1 MFCLGLMAGGVLVLF
16 RQKEYGQY
24 LPMRY
29 LRYYLILTYTF
40 GFYALWSRLLL
51 RELYFPIL
59 PPASRL
65 PLSRFLTLLSVPFLL
80 AGMLMLILW
89 IAHILKPGR
98 RNLML
103 SILITSLVAALVGYF
118 GAESTWTVNHI
129 YAAFVLVLMTGVGTS
144 LALGQAKDLNFRPK
158 LTLAGLAFVVGVV
171 HLLLFVQ
178 SGSYLP
184 FELLFIFL
192 YFLSHTVFAVYYVY
206 RAKLPD
212 AAPSRAATFA
222 TKVPSL
228 ELFVENYDITPREL
242 EVIQEIYRGK
252 TNKEI
257 AETLFVTVQTIKDHT
272 HRIYQKTEV
281 KSRTQLISLMRT
293 FRV

>member
-1 MFCLGLMAGGVLVLF
+1 MLVLF
-16 RQKEYGQY
+16 RRKEYGQY

-51 RELYFPIL
+51 RELYFPII

-80 AGMLMLILW
+80 AGMVMLVLW
-89 IAHILKPGR
+89 VVHILKPSR
-98 RNLML
+98 RSLTL
-103 SILITSLVAALVGYF
+103 SLLIASFAAAVLGYF
-118 GAESTWTVNHI
+118 GAESTWTVNQI
-129 YAAFVLVLMTGVGTS
+129 YAGFVLVLMIGVSTS
-144 LALGQAKDLNFRPK
+144 LALGQAKDLDFRPR
-158 LTLAGLAFVVGVV
+158 LTLAGLAFVVGAV
-171 HLLLFVQ
+171 HLLLFVP
-178 SGSYLP
+178 SSHYLP

-192 YFLSHTVFAVYYVY
+192 YFLSHTFLAVFYIY
-206 RAKLPD
+206 RAKLPE
-212 AAPSRAATFA
+212 AAPSRAEMFPA
-222 TKVPSL
+222 KEPSL
-228 ELFVENYDITPREL
+228 ELFVEKYEITPRER
-242 EVIQEIYRGK
+242 EIIQEIYLGK

-257 AETLFVTVQTIKDHT
+257 AEALFVTVQTIKDHT

-281 KSRTQLISLMRT
+281 RSRTQLISLMRT